1 MTTQKKQG
9 YGDQGAKRGVTGEK
23 MDESLENDFDETGAK
38 GGDIGREWDESDQSE
53 GNEPVIH
60 VELDDQ
66 GNLKE
71 GEEE

>member
-1 MTTQKKQG
+1 MATQNKD
-9 YGDQGAKRGVTGEK
+9 YGDQGAKRGVTGEQT
-23 MDESLENDFDETGAK
+23 DESMEKDFDDTGAK
-38 GGDIGREWDESDQSE
+38 GGEIGREWDESDQGDGS
-53 GNEPVIH
+53 EPVIH